1 MRKRKLGLERPA
13 LAGLGLA
20 ALMAT
25 CAALAAGWCIAD
37 APSAGSGQVMSAG
50 VHAAHLPTPA
60 ASYATPGAVVQWR
73 WQPPAAA
80 PEAGASVQAEALP
93 TPTVS
98 GVADPWQSL
107 ASVPGSEATTQT
119 AQEGQAAEPSGVPQA
134 ERNEVPAGAPEIR
147 RPVAGRISQAYG
159 CSPYYSGIPGPGCP
173 VEAFWFHDG
182 VDIAVG
188 VGTPVQAG
196 MAGRVTFAAADGDG
210 PLCNQGY
217 RGYGLAV
224 MVDNGEGWQALY
236 AHLSGIDVQEGQAV
250 EPETVIGL
258 SGDTGCV
265 SGAHLHFGLRHDG
278 ELVDPLEVMQ

>member
-1 MRKRKLGLERPA
+1 MRKRKSGLERLI

-20 ALMAT
+20 ALMTT
-25 CAALAAGWCIAD
+25 CAALAAGWFV
-37 APSAGSGQVMSAG
+37 AGDLSAG
-50 VHAAHLPTPA
+50 VQAAHLPTPA
-60 ASYATPGAVVQWR
+60 VSYAAPGAVVQWR
-73 WQPPAAA
+73 WQTPAAS
-80 PEAGASVQAEALP
+80 PRVRGGEKISGWME
-93 TPTVS
+93 VS
-98 GVADPWQSL
+98 GGDPLS
-107 ASVPGSEATTQT
+107 
-119 AQEGQAAEPSGVPQA
+119 EPSGPPQDERVEAPVVASTPQA
-134 ERNEVPAGAPEIR
+134 AQAGAPEIR
-147 RPVAGRISQAYG
+147 RPVAGQVSQAYG

>member
-1 MRKRKLGLERPA
+1 MRKRKLGLERPV

-25 CAALAAGWCIAD
+25 CTTLAAGWYV
-37 APSAGSGQVMSAG
+37 AGDLAAG

-60 ASYATPGAVVQWR
+60 ASYATPGAGVQWR
-73 WQPPAAA
+73 WQTPSSRSKT
-80 PEAGASVQAEALP
+80 GASVQAAILP
-93 TPTVS
+93 TPTAS
-98 GVADPWQSL
+98 GVADPWQSP
-107 ASVPGSEATTQT
+107 APVPESKAGAQT
-119 AQEGQAAEPSGVPQA
+119 AQEVSFWLEASQEEPIGLPQP
-134 ERNEVPAGAPEIR
+134 EREEVPAMASMPEIR

-182 VDIAVG
+182 VDIAVA

-196 MAGRVTFAAADGDG
+196 LAGRVTFAAADGDG
-210 PLCNQGY
+210 PLCNRGY

-224 MVDNGEGWQALY
+224 MVDAGNGWQTLY
-236 AHLSGIDVQEGQAV
+236 AHLSRIDVQEGQAV
-250 EPETVIGL
+250 EPETLIGL
-258 SGDTGCV
+258 SGDTGCA

-278 ELVDPLEVMQ
+278 ELVDPLEVIQ